1 MRWFGA
7 TWTFWSA
14 SHHLPNRAIEQHLEV
29 KCWYQCRS
37 KVVGSSCECVIA
49 CPYCYRTFRNNR
61 LGLGSTHAR
70 TCPKTYPWRLRH
82 FGRLSIREAW
92 FHKYSIRL
100 LTATTKEL
108 SDKDI
113 IRL

>member
-7 TWTFWSA
+7 TWTFWSTV
-14 SHHLPNRAIEQHLEV
+14 HHLSDRRIEQQLEV

-37 KVVGSSCECVIA
+37 RGSPCGCVIV
-49 CPYCYRTFRNNR
+49 CPYCYLTFHNNA
-61 LGLGSTHAR
+61 LGLGTTHTR

-82 FGRLSIREAW
+82 FGRLSIREHW
-92 FHKYSIRL
+92 FYKYNIRL
-100 LTATTKEL
+100 LTAPTKEL
-108 SDKDI
+108 SEKDM